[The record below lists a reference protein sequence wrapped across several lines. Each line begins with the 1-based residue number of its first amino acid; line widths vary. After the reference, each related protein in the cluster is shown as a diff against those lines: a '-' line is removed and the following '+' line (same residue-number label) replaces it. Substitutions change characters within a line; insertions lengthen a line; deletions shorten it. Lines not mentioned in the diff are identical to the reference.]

1 MAMAFAASFDGLGQG
16 LGQGLGYECA
26 APRWL
31 FLLMAALPAGIETTS
46 LPESLAG
53 KTVLLKDEPQPEAD
67 HDLVFKARNGETDA
81 FERLIR
87 RHYNLVHRVAWR
99 QSGNRTDAED
109 IAQTVLMQLVERLDN
124 WRGEAKFTTWLVGI
138 TINACHDHRRRQSS
152 FGRMRQAFA
161 GLLGRADAQS
171 DADPLRRIW
180 LTSVLSQF
188 DPKLRATCVLVA
200 GEGLSHREAAQQ
212 LGISEN
218 TVAWRMHE
226 VRKRLSSH
234 TDEEIRDER

>member
-16 LGQGLGYECA
+16 LGYERSP
-26 APRWL
+26 PRWL
-31 FLLMAALPAGIETTS
+31 SLLMAALPTS
-46 LPESLAG
+46 IATASVPDSLAG
-53 KTVLLKDEPQPEAD
+53 KTVLLKDEIQPETD

-161 GLLGRADAQS
+161 SLLSRADTAS

-180 LTSVLSQF
+180 LTSVLSEL
-188 DPKLRATCVLVA
+188 DPKLRATVVLVA

-226 VRKRLSSH
+226 VRKRLTSNLN
-234 TDEEIRDER
+234 EEIRDER